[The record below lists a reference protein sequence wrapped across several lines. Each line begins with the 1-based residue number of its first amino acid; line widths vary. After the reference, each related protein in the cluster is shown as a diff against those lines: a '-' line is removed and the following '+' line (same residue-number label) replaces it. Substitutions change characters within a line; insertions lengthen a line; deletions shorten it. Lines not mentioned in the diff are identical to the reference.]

1 MKRKINGMKNLL
13 LGLAALIGMSGLLSG
28 CSLSANSV
36 KLHTQKEMQEIV
48 NEKYGEAEFIGME
61 ENKEAHKRIFTF
73 RDKKYGFTY
82 QTMSHPHGVGM
93 DGSTFYYDGATIWYG
108 YEEPFLEYFKET
120 EGPVFAKQGIELC
133 DDLKFAKASGSVR
146 KFDLEEK
153 ILYSTSSKWESD
165 LAFTWERYQEYASV
179 PELHRLREIKVYDT
193 DQGIFLG
200 NMSEEGFVTAENLP
214 GFLSAGL
221 RRGIAG
227 LCASIAQNP
236 LPFTL
241 VVVVVCAFLLLR
253 ISERS
258 RMRGDSA
265 IALISTSALALGVIV
280 TSMTSGM
287 NVDVYNYMFGSIL
300 AMSRSDVYLSVALS
314 LVVLTL
320 FALFYPRIFAVTF
333 DEAFARAT
341 GVKAGIYNMLIAMLT
356 AMTVVVG
363 MRMMGTLL
371 ISSLIIFPA
380 LSSMRVFSRFRSV
393 VISSAVVSVGCFVL
407 GLMLSCV

>member
-1 MKRKINGMKNLL
+1 MGDLLRRCLERRGDGQKARGGRRPAIVLWTLLALL
-13 LGLAALIGMSGLLSG
+13 LIWAVFHLRDIGGTFSAFGEYLQYKFIQRALIVGTLVSLCASLLGVSLVLKRYSMIGDGLSHVGFGALTAAMSL
-28 CSLSANSV
+28 
-36 KLHTQKEMQEIV
+36 
-48 NEKYGEAEFIGME
+48 
-61 ENKEAHKRIFTF
+61 
-73 RDKKYGFTY
+73 
-82 QTMSHPHGVGM
+82 
-93 DGSTFYYDGATIWYG
+93 
-108 YEEPFLEYFKET
+108 
-120 EGPVFAKQGIELC
+120 
-133 DDLKFAKASGSVR
+133 
-146 KFDLEEK
+146 
-153 ILYSTSSKWESD
+153 
-165 LAFTWERYQEYASV
+165 
-179 PELHRLREIKVYDT
+179 
-193 DQGIFLG
+193 
-200 NMSEEGFVTAENLP
+200 GFVTAENLP

-221 RRGIAG
+221 RKGIAG

-241 VVVVVCAFLLLR
+241 VVVVLCAFLLLR

-407 GLMLSCV
+407 GLMLSCVYSMPTGAGIVAVNLLVFLVFSAIGAARA